1 MQLLKSLEQI
11 NKEVRK
17 ELEPRQPDQAEIP
30 EWKKE
35 FNRIQAIVWENGR
48 AERKEWVLKHKLK
61 YKQNKQN
68 KHNKQKNKF
77 QKQLWSFKRMAD
89 EYSTYIY

>member
-1 MQLLKSLEQI
+1 MQLLRSLEQI

-17 ELEPRQPDQAEIP
+17 EIAKEQKKQEIELP

-35 FNRIQAIVWENGR
+35 FERIQDIVWEKGR
-48 AERKEWVLKHKLK
+48 EERKKWVLEHKLKHKIK
-61 YKQNKQN
+61 HKTNNKQN
-68 KHNKQKNKF
+68 KKIW
-77 QKQLWSFKRMAD
+77 LFKRMAD

>member
-11 NKEVRK
+11 NKEVK
-17 ELEPRQPDQAEIP
+17 EKTKEISEQP

-35 FNRIQAIVWENGR
+35 FERIQAIVWEKGR
-48 AERKEWVLKHKLK
+48 DGRKEWVLNHKLK
-61 YKQNKQN
+61 HKTNHKNKQN
-68 KHNKQKNKF
+68 KK
-77 QKQLWSFKRMAD
+77 LWLFKRMAE